1 MTKLNG
7 ARILVTRPEHQA
19 DTLCQLITEQGGE
32 AIRIPGLSIVAHE
45 DSARIQKT
53 LAELAKFQWLV
64 FISANAVNFAV
75 KANGGKIHHNSLLCL
90 VAIGSATAKALHAA
104 GLTVDLMPT
113 TAQNS
118 DALLVMPQMQD
129 VAGQRFLIVRGSG
142 GRETLA
148 DTLRARGAK
157 VTYLEVY
164 KRRMPQAD
172 NTQLRALLVTRQ
184 LAVVTATSVEI
195 LQNLLV
201 MTGAGMRQYLLT
213 TPLVVISERIR
224 QAALAMGFE
233 QVAVTEYPSDNAVL
247 ETVTTYVTGG

>member
-1 MTKLNG
+1 MGTLNG
-7 ARILVTRPEHQA
+7 ARILVTRPEYQA
-19 DTLCQLITEQGGE
+19 DTLCQLITQHGGE
-32 AIRIPGLSIVAHE
+32 AIRMPTLAIVAHE
-45 DSARIQKT
+45 DSVGIQKT
-53 LAELAKFQWLV
+53 LAESAKFQWLV

-75 KANGGKIHHNSLLCL
+75 KANGGKIHHNSLSRLA
-90 VAIGSATAKALHAA
+90 AIGPATAKALHAA

-118 DALLVMPQMQD
+118 EALLAMPEMQD
-129 VAGQRFLIVRGSG
+129 VAGQQFLIVRGSG
-142 GRETLA
+142 GREALA

-157 VTYLEVY
+157 VRYLEVY
-164 KRRMPQAD
+164 KRLMPLAD
-172 NTQLRALLVTRQ
+172 NTQLRALLATRQ
-184 LAVVTATSVEI
+184 LAVLTATSVET
-195 LQNLLV
+195 LQNLLL
-201 MTGAGMRQYLLT
+201 MTGTEAKQYLLT

>member
-164 KRRMPQAD
+164 KRLMPQAD
-172 NTQLRALLVTRQ
+172 NTQLRALLATRQ